1 MSKLEAHEQYLDA
14 LKQGLKEYK
23 KCVAAGIDPHPAVL
37 DNLLDDNTL
46 DVAVYVGTVEIPV
59 DKIVGTKSAG
69 RIAAFSKSFLPLL
82 EQDSEFALK
91 WINLCAAHL
100 GETGLRDPIKCY
112 EYLGKFY
119 VQEGNKR
126 LSVMRFNEAP
136 RIAGEVYRILPPKS
150 DDPEILAY
158 YEFVDFYSRT
168 KLYDLMFRQTGC
180 YAKLCACV
188 KIAPDQNWTEMQRR
202 TLRSRF
208 YLFREAFLE
217 IGGGKLQMLPE
228 EAFLMWMQVHSYET
242 MEELSSAQL
251 KKSLTEM
258 WPNLLTMDQPEP
270 VVRTEAPPTEPKSVI
285 SQILKP
291 HIKVAFVHQRTP
303 EVSPWTKAHDA
314 GRLHVE
320 QALGKDVTVK
330 SYFSANSALEAEA
343 ILEQAI
349 ADGAQVVF
357 TTSIRLIGPTLKISM
372 RYPKVRFFNCSVHMP
387 YSTVHP
393 YYCKIFEAKFIT
405 GAIAGA
411 IAANSGSN
419 LIGYVGSYPIFGVPA
434 AINAFALG
442 AQITNPNA
450 QIELKWSCLPGDPT
464 EEFLSY
470 GVRVISNR
478 DNAMSDQPGIEYG
491 TYWYKEDGSVTPL
504 GSLHLLWGNF
514 YEKVIRSIMAGTW
527 TKQPVNDWWG
537 MKSGVIDVALA
548 PDLPEGLQNLA
559 TILRDGLKNGTIDP
573 FLRKITAQD
582 GTEKNDGTKVFSTDE
597 LLHMDWLCSNVHGS
611 IPAFDELLPFSR
623 QTVQLLGIHRED
635 IPDIQE
641 VTT

>member
-1 MSKLEAHEQYLDA
+1 MSKTDALEQYMDA
-14 LKQGLKEYK
+14 LKQGQKEYK

-37 DNLLDDNTL
+37 DQILENKTL
-46 DVAVYVGTVEIPV
+46 DNAAYVGTVDIPV
-59 DKIVGTKSAG
+59 EKIVGTKTVG
-69 RIAAFSKSFLPLL
+69 RVSAFSRSFLPLL
-82 EQDSEFALK
+82 EQNTEFAMK
-91 WINLCAAHL
+91 WINLCEAHL

-112 EYLGKFY
+112 EYMGKFY
-119 VQEGNKR
+119 IQEGNKR
-126 LSVMRFNEAP
+126 LSILRFNEAP
-136 RIAGEVYRILPPKS
+136 RITGEVYRILPPKS
-150 DDPEILAY
+150 SDPEVQAY
-158 YEFVDFYSRT
+158 YEFVDFYSNT
-168 KLYDLMFRQTGC
+168 KLYDLMFRQPGC
-180 YAKLCACV
+180 FAKLCSCV
-188 KIAPDQNWTEMQRR
+188 GIAPDQTWTELQRR
-202 TLRSRF
+202 ALRSRF
-208 YLFREAFLE
+208 HLFREAFLE

-228 EAFLMWMQVHSYET
+228 DAFLMWMQVHSYEAL
-242 MEELSSAQL
+242 EELSPAQL
-251 KKSLTEM
+251 KRSLEEM
-258 WPNLLTMDQPEP
+258 WPNLLTMDQADPI
-270 VVRTEAPPTEPKSVI
+270 VRTEAPSSEPKSVI

-291 HIKVAFVHQRTP
+291 HVKVAFVHQRTP

-314 GRLHVE
+314 GRKHLE
-320 QALGKDVTVK
+320 EAMGKDVTVR
-330 SYFSANSALEAEA
+330 SYFSANSAPESEA

-349 ADGAQVVF
+349 SDGAQVIF
-357 TTSIRLIGPTLKISM
+357 ATSTRLIGPCLKVSM

-442 AQITNPNA
+442 AQITNPQA

-464 EEFLSY
+464 KEFLRQ
-470 GVRVISNR
+470 GIHVISNR
-478 DNAMSDQPGIEYG
+478 DNAVTDQPGIEYG
-491 TYWYKEDGSVTPL
+491 TYWYKDDGTVTPL
-504 GSLHLLWGNF
+504 GSLQLLWGNF

-537 MKSGVIDVALA
+537 MKSGVIDVVLDK
-548 PDLPEGLQNLA
+548 DLPEGLQNL
-559 TILRDGLKNGTIDP
+559 TSILREGLKNGTIDP

-582 GTEKNDGTKVFSTDE
+582 GTVKNDGTKVFSTDE

-611 IPAFDELLPFSR
+611 IPAFEELLPYSR

-641 VTT
+641 VGP